1 MTIIEQVRRL
11 DAECLELP
19 VASLDVDMEMDGIV
33 EWDSMR
39 NVMILSAVEDTFGI
53 MIPEDDIFELTSV
66 RAIAEE
72 VEKVKELS

>member
-11 DAECLELP
+11 VAECLELP

-39 NVMILSAVEDTFGI
+39 NVMILSAVEDTSA
-53 MIPEDDIFELTSV
+53 L
-66 RAIAEE
+66 
-72 VEKVKELS
+72 

>member
-1 MTIIEQVRRL
+1 
-11 DAECLELP
+11 
-19 VASLDVDMEMDGIV
+19 
-33 EWDSMR
+33 
-39 NVMILSAVEDTFGI
+39 MILSAVEDTFGI

>member
-1 MTIIEQVRRL
+1 
-11 DAECLELP
+11 
-19 VASLDVDMEMDGIV
+19 MEMDGIV